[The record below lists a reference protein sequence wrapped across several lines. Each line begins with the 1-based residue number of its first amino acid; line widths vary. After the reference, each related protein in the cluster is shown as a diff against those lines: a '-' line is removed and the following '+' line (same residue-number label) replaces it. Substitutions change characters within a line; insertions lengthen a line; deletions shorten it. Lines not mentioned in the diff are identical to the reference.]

1 MMIVARIQSSVTEL
15 ADLGEVGIAYHRQPY
30 SLAPSHQEP
39 IVVTRYLAGVDD
51 DDIDSF
57 IDIVTHPTV
66 PTYIH
71 TAVPT
76 YHVVLGKLVRKGAG
90 PLPIPL
96 HSDTLPPCL
105 PPNAHTSA
113 HALLHTT
120 PTPTPAPATAPSEH
134 LHSTPY
140 LTHQPAMASGCPKD
154 RPEWLYA
161 TYWAGY
167 STYGSPHGYR

>member
-1 MMIVARIQSSVTEL
+1 MWSHKP
-15 ADLGEVGIAYHRQPY
+15 GEVGIAYHRQPY

-105 PPNAHTSA
+105 PP
-113 HALLHTT
+113 
-120 PTPTPAPATAPSEH
+120 TPTPAPTPSSIPHPRPHPHPQPHLRSICTPLLILPISQPWHQVALRIGRSGYMLPTGQATVHTDP
-134 LHSTPY
+134 L
-140 LTHQPAMASGCPKD
+140 
-154 RPEWLYA
+154 REWLL
-161 TYWAGY
+161 G
-167 STYGSPHGYR
+167 G